1 MPEIFEARMT
11 RNARSFKSEL
21 AYLRADRSR
30 YGYGRGKGHTGIA
43 ARRANRADRQVAR
56 RFSRMMLKS
65 LS

>member
-11 RNARSFKSEL
+11 RNARYFKSEL
-21 AYLRADRSR
+21 AYARSDRSR
-30 YGYGRGKGHTGIA
+30 WGIGRGKGHTGFA